1 MLEHIDS
8 IAIGGFDGM
17 HKGHQEL
24 FARLSK
30 NGAIV
35 AIETGYANLTP
46 SRHRQNYTHYPIVYL
61 NLGDIKELDGFLFI
75 EFLKRKFKNLKSIVV
90 GYDFRFGK
98 DRIYDTS
105 SLSKFW
111 SGEVIVV
118 DEVCEDGEAIH
129 SREIRSF
136 ISSGNIKKA
145 NLFLGH
151 NYVIEGQKVDG
162 QGLGEKELYATINIK
177 ADGFLLPKEGVYA
190 TLTRIDDEEHFYPSV
205 SFIGD
210 RVSTDGSFA
219 IESHILDAKV
229 ECKKYSKISF
239 VSFLRDNQ
247 KFNSLQELK
256 SAITKDIIEA
266 KRIHYSTN

>member
-1 MLEHIDS
+1 MEHIDS

-24 FARLSK
+24 FSRLGK
-30 NGAIV
+30 NGAII

-46 SRHRQNYTHYPIVYL
+46 KKHRQGYTHYPIIYL
-61 NLGDIKELDGFLFI
+61 ELSQIKELDGLGFI
-75 EFLKRKFKNLKSIVV
+75 EFLKQKFKNLKNIIV

-98 DRIYDTS
+98 DRVYDTS
-105 SLSKFW
+105 HLHKFW

-118 DEVCEDGEAIH
+118 DEVCEGSEAIH
-129 SREIRSF
+129 SREIRGF
-136 ISSGNIKKA
+136 ISGGNIKKA

-151 NYVIEGQKVDG
+151 NYVIEGSKVDG
-162 QGLGEKELYATINIK
+162 QGLGQKELYATINIK

-190 TLTRIDDEEHFYPSV
+190 TLTRIDDNEHFYPSV
-205 SFIGD
+205 SFIGH

-219 IESHILDAKV
+219 IESHIIDAKV

-247 KFNSLQELK
+247 KFNSLDELK
-256 SAITKDIIEA
+256 SAISIDIANAKKDL
-266 KRIHYSTN
+266 RLLVL